1 MKGFVEA
8 VRVPGNF
15 HIGHH
20 GFQDIVQ
27 RMNSVGYQLDNSFKI
42 NHLSFGA
49 MENFERIANMF
60 PDAGVMHPLDDY
72 ELIKPES
79 NGLMKIGFNLKAVP
93 AIFVGDIIAKTL

>member
-20 GFQDIVQ
+20 GFQDIVM

-42 NHLSFGA
+42 NHLSFGV
-49 MENFERIANMF
+49 MENFERIAKMF
-60 PDAGVMHPLDDY
+60 PNAGVMHPLDGF
-72 ELIKPES
+72 EMIKP
-79 NGLMKIGFNLKAVP
+79 
-93 AIFVGDIIAKTL
+93 